1 MGKDLTDIKLT
12 FTKHSYPGIRA
23 RIFPM
28 HYLVLSFQQLSEY
41 DSMVEISIIH
51 HYDCARSFSKM
62 REKKSLNS
70 KHMQSKMNVVR
81 SEMRLGRWFEFG
93 RDEKYASLAWWAPV
107 KKLCS

>member
-12 FTKHSYPGIRA
+12 FTKHSCPGIRA

-51 HYDCARSFSKM
+51 HYGWARSFSKM

-70 KHMQSKMNVVR
+70 KHRQSKMNVVR
-81 SEMRLGRWFEFG
+81 SEMRLGRWLEFG
-93 RDEKYASLAWWAPV
+93 GDEQYASLAWWATV
-107 KKLCS
+107 MR